1 MYVRAGLIVP
11 NASVGGTVIGVT
23 LGDARTLGTSAK
35 PVAAAAPAAMPR
47 PAKVRRVSAPSWSLS
62 VVIGHRHLEGIV
74 EPNILDPAL
83 EDLSMWCWM

>member
-1 MYVRAGLIVP
+1 
-11 NASVGGTVIGVT
+11 
-23 LGDARTLGTSAK
+23 
-35 PVAAAAPAAMPR
+35 MPR

-74 EPNILDPAL
+74 DLNILDPAL